1 MSEPEKFVREPPETE
16 MSEAV
21 KSLEGSEREK
31 VINAVSPA
39 EREEDSE
46 VREMEGGRV
55 SIVRMRELSRSEL
68 SILKL
73 PNASVNL

>member
-39 EREEDSE
+39 ERED
-46 VREMEGGRV
+46 VLGG
-55 SIVRMRELSRSEL
+55 
-68 SILKL
+68 KG
-73 PNASVNL
+73 N

>member
-46 VREMEGGRV
+46 VREIEGGRV
-55 SIVRMRELSRSEL
+55 SIVRIRKLSRSGL
-68 SILKL
+68 SMLKL

>member
-46 VREMEGGRV
+46 VREIEGGRV
-55 SIVRMRELSRSEL
+55 SIVRIRELSRSGL
-68 SILKL
+68 SMLKL